1 MKKSILIIED
11 EPIMRNILKNT
22 LNKAGHETT
31 IVEDGIK
38 GIAAINEGDF
48 DIIVTDIILP
58 QGMALRY

>member
-38 GIAAINEGDF
+38 GIAAINEGGF
-48 DIIVTDIILP
+48 
-58 QGMALRY
+58 